1 VRQCLTDSLEG
12 AGTVL
17 DAVDNQSDSISG
29 NTMVLKIRQY
39 IELRGNN
46 PLDAMVAETQ
56 YKAYLVA
63 NLALNDGPQASADH
77 YRLDLATVYG
87 AMAFYY
93 DNETAIHE
101 AIQDARSLGEQLQLG
116 ARSAQAA
123 LQDLRAR
130 KKAP

>member
-17 DAVDNQSDSISG
+17 DAVDNQSVSISG

-63 NLALNDGPQASADH
+63 NLALNDGSQASADH

-87 AMAFYY
+87 ARTFYY

-101 AIQDARSLGEQLQLG
+101 AIQDARGLGEQLQLG
-116 ARSAQAA
+116 ARSEQAS
-123 LQDLRAR
+123 LKDLRAH